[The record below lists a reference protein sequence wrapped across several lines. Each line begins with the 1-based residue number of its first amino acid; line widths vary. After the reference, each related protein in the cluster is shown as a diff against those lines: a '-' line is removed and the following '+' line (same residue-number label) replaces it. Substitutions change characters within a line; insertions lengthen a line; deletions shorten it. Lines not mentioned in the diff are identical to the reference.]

1 MNELKVFENA
11 EFSSVRT
18 IEVDGIPYFVGKD
31 VAEILGYQNGSRDIN
46 RHVDKEDR
54 ITQMIPQYQN
64 GTLVT
69 QVILINE
76 SGLYSLILSS
86 KMPNAKRFKRWVT
99 SEVLP
104 SIRKT
109 GSYHRPMTQ
118 AEILAQQAQLLVEME
133 RKTNEAKA
141 IAEQTQNKLDGAI
154 DLFTSPTVDNWK
166 DETNRKINAMCMT
179 NSLNY
184 QKFKGDLYAEL
195 EQLAHCDISARQRN
209 LRERLKNAGA
219 TYRERQAITKID
231 VIARD
236 EKLKLIFDGIVK
248 KYQAKYL
255 EG

>member
-1 MNELKVFENA
+1 MNEIKVFENA
-11 EFSSVRT
+11 EFGKVRT

-31 VAEILGYQNGSRDIN
+31 VAEILGYSNPQKAIRDHIDEE
-46 RHVDKEDR
+46 DKTLNEMF
-54 ITQMIPQYQN
+54 TVN
-64 GTLVT
+64 GTMAT
-69 QVILINE
+69 LINE

-109 GSYHRPMTQ
+109 GSYQRPMTQ

-154 DLFTSPTVDNWK
+154 DLFTSPTTDNWK

-179 NSLNY
+179 NNLNY

-209 LRERLKNAGA
+209 LRERLKKAGA